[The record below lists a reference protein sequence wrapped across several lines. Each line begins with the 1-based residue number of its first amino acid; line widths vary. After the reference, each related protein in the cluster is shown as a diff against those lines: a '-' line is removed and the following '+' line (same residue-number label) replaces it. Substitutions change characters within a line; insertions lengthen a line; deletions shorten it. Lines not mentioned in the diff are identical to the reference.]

1 MSVYTDQ
8 EESDSKRDPI
18 LFYYFF
24 LKTQAKNKKEELT

>member
-18 LFYYFF
+18 LFLLLFSEN
-24 LKTQAKNKKEELT
+24 AGKK